1 LLSNI
6 NCKLDIDLKKKVYK
20 SIQILTNSFE
30 RYKSMVQIIVLAA
43 VAFFLFW
50 RLKSVLGSRQGFEKL
65 DKNANKK
72 TETAKTNMNSDD
84 KIIDLKSTDVDEEI
98 ADYVDENSEQ
108 FKILSELK
116 KLEEG
121 WQVSHFVSGAKL
133 AYEEIL
139 MAFEN
144 SDLNKIKKLSSK
156 EVYTAFKDVIDDRN
170 QKGLQVEAM
179 FGGVRD
185 IRIKDVKLNKKNLEA
200 NITMIF
206 QCDITYTIKDKNN
219 KIIEG
224 GPDKVKKQK
233 DIWTFTRKMNSDIP
247 NWFLT
252 KTE

>member
-1 LLSNI
+1 
-6 NCKLDIDLKKKVYK
+6 
-20 SIQILTNSFE
+20 
-30 RYKSMVQIIVLAA
+30 MVQIIVLAA

-50 RLKSVLGSRQGFEKL
+50 RLRSVLGSRQGFEKL
-65 DKNANKK
+65 NKNVDKK
-72 TETAKTNMNSDD
+72 TKSSKINSNIDD
-84 KIIDLKSTDVDEEI
+84 KIIDIKSTNIDEEI

-108 FKILSELK
+108 FKTLSELK
-116 KLEEG
+116 KVEDG

-144 SDLNKIKKLSSK
+144 GDLSKIKKLSSK
-156 EVYTAFKDVIDDRN
+156 DVFTAFKEVIDDRN
-170 QKGLQVEAM
+170 QKGLQVEAI

-206 QCDITYTIKDKNN
+206 QCDITYSIKDKNN

-233 DIWTFTRKMNSDIP
+233 DVWTFSRKMNSDIP
-247 NWFLT
+247 NWYLT

>member
-1 LLSNI
+1 
-6 NCKLDIDLKKKVYK
+6 
-20 SIQILTNSFE
+20 
-30 RYKSMVQIIVLAA
+30 MVQIIVLAA

-50 RLKSVLGSRQGFEKL
+50 RLRSVLGSRQGFEKL
-65 DKNANKK
+65 NKNVDKK
-72 TETAKTNMNSDD
+72 TKSSKINSNIDD
-84 KIIDLKSTDVDEEI
+84 KIIDIKSTNIDEEI

-108 FKILSELK
+108 FKTLSELK
-116 KLEEG
+116 KLEDG

-144 SDLNKIKKLSSK
+144 GDLSKIKKLSSK
-156 EVYTAFKDVIDDRN
+156 DVFTAFKEVIDDRN
-170 QKGLQVEAM
+170 QKGLQVEAT

-200 NITMIF
+200 NITMVF
-206 QCDITYTIKDKNN
+206 QCDITYSIKDKND

-233 DIWTFTRKMNSDIP
+233 DIWTFSRKMNSDIP
-247 NWFLT
+247 NWYLT

>member
-1 LLSNI
+1 
-6 NCKLDIDLKKKVYK
+6 
-20 SIQILTNSFE
+20 
-30 RYKSMVQIIVLAA
+30 MVQIIVLAA

-50 RLKSVLGSRQGFEKL
+50 RLKSVLGSRQGFEKVN
-65 DKNANKK
+65 KNVDEK
-72 TETAKTNMNSDD
+72 TKSSKTNTNSGD
-84 KIIDLKSTDVDEEI
+84 KIIDLKSSIVDEDI
-98 ADYVDENSEQ
+98 ADYVDEKSEQ

-116 KLEEG
+116 KLEDG

-144 SDLNKIKKLSSK
+144 GDLNKIKKLSSQ
-156 EVYTAFKDVIDDRN
+156 EVFTAFKEVIEDRN
-170 QKGLQVEAM
+170 QKGFQVEAE

-206 QCDITYTIKDKNN
+206 QCDITYSIKDKNN
-219 KIIEG
+219 KIVEG
-224 GPDKVKKQK
+224 GSDKVKKQK
-233 DIWTFTRKMNSDIP
+233 DVWTFTRKMNSDVPI
-247 NWFLT
+247 WYLT

>member
-1 LLSNI
+1 
-6 NCKLDIDLKKKVYK
+6 
-20 SIQILTNSFE
+20 
-30 RYKSMVQIIVLAA
+30 MVQIIVLAA

-50 RLKSVLGSRQGFEKL
+50 RLRSVLGSRQGFEKL
-65 DKNANKK
+65 NKNVDKK
-72 TETAKTNMNSDD
+72 TKSSKINSNSDD
-84 KIIDLKSTDVDEEI
+84 KIIDIKSTNIDEEI

-108 FKILSELK
+108 FKTLSELK
-116 KLEEG
+116 KIEDG

-144 SDLNKIKKLSSK
+144 GDLSKIKKLSSK
-156 EVYTAFKDVIDDRN
+156 DVFTAFKEVIDDRN
-170 QKGLQVEAM
+170 QKGLQVEAI

-200 NITMIF
+200 NITMVF
-206 QCDITYTIKDKNN
+206 QCDITYSIKDKNN

-233 DIWTFTRKMNSDIP
+233 DVWTFTRKMNSDIP
-247 NWFLT
+247 NWYLT

>member
-1 LLSNI
+1 
-6 NCKLDIDLKKKVYK
+6 
-20 SIQILTNSFE
+20 
-30 RYKSMVQIIVLAA
+30 MVQIIVLAA

-50 RLKSVLGSRQGFEKL
+50 RLRSVLGSRQGFEKL
-65 DKNANKK
+65 NKNVDKK
-72 TETAKTNMNSDD
+72 TKSSKINSNIDD
-84 KIIDLKSTDVDEEI
+84 KIIDIKSTNIDEEI

-108 FKILSELK
+108 FKTLSELK
-116 KLEEG
+116 KVEDG

-144 SDLNKIKKLSSK
+144 GDLSKIKKLSSK
-156 EVYTAFKDVIDDRN
+156 DVFTAFKEVIDDRN
-170 QKGLQVEAM
+170 QKGLQVEAI

-200 NITMIF
+200 NITMVF
-206 QCDITYTIKDKNN
+206 QCDITYSIKDKND

-233 DIWTFTRKMNSDIP
+233 DIWTFSRKMNSDIP
-247 NWFLT
+247 NWYLT

>member
-1 LLSNI
+1 
-6 NCKLDIDLKKKVYK
+6 
-20 SIQILTNSFE
+20 
-30 RYKSMVQIIVLAA
+30 MVQIIVLAA

-50 RLKSVLGSRQGFEKL
+50 RLRSVLGSRQGFEKL
-65 DKNANKK
+65 NKNVDEK
-72 TETAKTNMNSDD
+72 TKSSKINSNIDD
-84 KIIDLKSTDVDEEI
+84 KVIDIKSTNIDEEI

-108 FKILSELK
+108 FKTLSELK
-116 KLEEG
+116 KLEDG

-144 SDLNKIKKLSSK
+144 GDLSKIKRLSSK

-170 QKGLQVEAM
+170 QKGLKVEAI

-200 NITMIF
+200 NITMVF
-206 QCDITYTIKDKNN
+206 QCDITYSIKDKNN

-233 DIWTFTRKMNSDIP
+233 DVWTFTRKMNSDIP
-247 NWFLT
+247 NWYLT

>member
-1 LLSNI
+1 
-6 NCKLDIDLKKKVYK
+6 
-20 SIQILTNSFE
+20 
-30 RYKSMVQIIVLAA
+30 MVQIIVLAA

-50 RLKSVLGSRQGFEKL
+50 RLKSVLGSRQGFEKVN
-65 DKNANKK
+65 KNANEK
-72 TETAKTNMNSDD
+72 TKSSKTNTNSDD
-84 KIIDLKSTDVDEEI
+84 QIIDLKSTDVDEEI
-98 ADYVDENSEQ
+98 ADYVDENSDQ

-144 SDLNKIKKLSSK
+144 GDLNKIKKLSSS
-156 EVYTAFKDVIDDRN
+156 EVYTAFKNVIDDRN
-170 QKGLQVEAM
+170 QKGLNVEAI

-200 NITMIF
+200 NITMVF
-206 QCDITYTIKDKNN
+206 QCDITYSIKDKNN

-247 NWFLT
+247 NWYLT

>member
-1 LLSNI
+1 
-6 NCKLDIDLKKKVYK
+6 
-20 SIQILTNSFE
+20 
-30 RYKSMVQIIVLAA
+30 MVQIIVLAA

-50 RLKSVLGSRQGFEKL
+50 RLRSVLGSRQGFEKL
-65 DKNANKK
+65 NKNVDKK
-72 TETAKTNMNSDD
+72 TKSSKINSNIDD
-84 KIIDLKSTDVDEEI
+84 KVIDIKSTNIDEEI

-108 FKILSELK
+108 FKTLSELK
-116 KLEEG
+116 KLEDG

-144 SDLNKIKKLSSK
+144 GDLSKIKKLSSK
-156 EVYTAFKDVIDDRN
+156 DVYTAFKEVIDDRN
-170 QKGLQVEAM
+170 QKGLQVEAI

-200 NITMIF
+200 NITMVF
-206 QCDITYTIKDKNN
+206 QCDITYSIKDKNN

-233 DIWTFTRKMNSDIP
+233 DVWTFTRKMNSDIP
-247 NWFLT
+247 NWYLT

>member
-1 LLSNI
+1 
-6 NCKLDIDLKKKVYK
+6 
-20 SIQILTNSFE
+20 
-30 RYKSMVQIIVLAA
+30 MVQIIILAA

-50 RLKSVLGSRQGFEKL
+50 RLRSVLGSRQGFEKL
-65 DKNANKK
+65 NKNVNKK
-72 TETAKTNMNSDD
+72 TKSSKINSNSDD
-84 KIIDLKSTDVDEEI
+84 KIIDLKSTNIDEEI

-116 KLEEG
+116 KLEDG

-144 SDLNKIKKLSSK
+144 GDLNKIKKLSSK
-156 EVYTAFKDVIDDRN
+156 EVYTAFKEVIEDRN
-170 QKGLQVEAM
+170 QKGLHVEAV

-200 NITMIF
+200 NITMVF
-206 QCDITYTIKDKNN
+206 QCDITYSIKDKNN

-233 DIWTFTRKMNSDIP
+233 DVWTFTRKMNSDIP
-247 NWFLT
+247 NWYLT

>member
-1 LLSNI
+1 
-6 NCKLDIDLKKKVYK
+6 
-20 SIQILTNSFE
+20 
-30 RYKSMVQIIVLAA
+30 MVQIIVLAA

-50 RLKSVLGSRQGFEKL
+50 RLRSVLGSRQGFEKL
-65 DKNANKK
+65 NKNVNEK
-72 TETAKTNMNSDD
+72 TKSSKINANSDD
-84 KIIDLKSTDVDEEI
+84 KIIDLKSTNIDEEI
-98 ADYVDENSEQ
+98 ADYVDEKSEQ
-108 FKILSELK
+108 FKTLSELK

-144 SDLNKIKKLSSK
+144 GDLNKIKKLTSK
-156 EVYTAFKDVIDDRN
+156 DVYTAFKEVIDDRN
-170 QKGLQVEAM
+170 QKGLQVEAI

-200 NITMIF
+200 NITMVF
-206 QCDITYTIKDKNN
+206 QCDITYSIKDKNN

-233 DIWTFTRKMNSDIP
+233 DVWTFTRTMNSDIP

>member
-1 LLSNI
+1 
-6 NCKLDIDLKKKVYK
+6 
-20 SIQILTNSFE
+20 
-30 RYKSMVQIIVLAA
+30 MVQIIVLAA

-50 RLKSVLGSRQGFEKL
+50 RLRSVLGSRQGFERLNK
-65 DKNANKK
+65 DVNEKTKSSKINA
-72 TETAKTNMNSDD
+72 NSDD
-84 KIIDLKSTDVDEEI
+84 KIVDLKSTNIDEEI
-98 ADYVDENSEQ
+98 ADYVDEKSEQ
-108 FKILSELK
+108 FKTLSELK
-116 KLEEG
+116 KLEDG

-144 SDLNKIKKLSSK
+144 GDLNKIEKLASK
-156 EVYTAFKDVIDDRN
+156 DVYTAFKEVIDDRN
-170 QKGLQVEAM
+170 QKGLQVEAI

-206 QCDITYTIKDKNN
+206 QCDITYSIKDKNN

-233 DIWTFTRKMNSDIP
+233 DVWTFTRKMNSDIP
-247 NWFLT
+247 NWYLT

>member
-1 LLSNI
+1 
-6 NCKLDIDLKKKVYK
+6 
-20 SIQILTNSFE
+20 
-30 RYKSMVQIIVLAA
+30 MVQIIVLAA

-50 RLKSVLGSRQGFEKL
+50 RLRSVLGSRQGFERL
-65 DKNANKK
+65 NKDVNEK
-72 TETAKTNMNSDD
+72 TKSSKIKENSDD
-84 KIIDLKSTDVDEEI
+84 KIVYIKSTNIDEEI

-108 FKILSELK
+108 FKTLSELK
-116 KLEEG
+116 KLEDG

-144 SDLNKIKKLSSK
+144 GDLNKIEKLSSK
-156 EVYTAFKDVIDDRN
+156 DVYTAFKEVIDDRN
-170 QKGLQVEAM
+170 QKGLQVEAI

-200 NITMIF
+200 NITMVF
-206 QCDITYTIKDKNN
+206 QCDITYSIKDKNN

-233 DIWTFTRKMNSDIP
+233 DVWTFTRKMNSDIP
-247 NWFLT
+247 NWYLT

>member
-1 LLSNI
+1 
-6 NCKLDIDLKKKVYK
+6 
-20 SIQILTNSFE
+20 
-30 RYKSMVQIIVLAA
+30 MVQIIVLAA

-50 RLKSVLGSRQGFEKL
+50 RLRSVLGSRQGFEKL
-65 DKNANKK
+65 NKNVDKK
-72 TETAKTNMNSDD
+72 TKSSKINSNIDD
-84 KIIDLKSTDVDEEI
+84 KIIDIKSTNIDEEI

-108 FKILSELK
+108 FKTLSELK
-116 KLEEG
+116 KVEDG

-144 SDLNKIKKLSSK
+144 GDLNKIEKLSSK
-156 EVYTAFKDVIDDRN
+156 DVYTAFKEVIDDRN
-170 QKGLQVEAM
+170 QKGLQVEAI

-206 QCDITYTIKDKNN
+206 QCDITYSIKDKNN

-233 DIWTFTRKMNSDIP
+233 DVWTFTRKMNSDIP
-247 NWFLT
+247 NWYLT

>member
-1 LLSNI
+1 
-6 NCKLDIDLKKKVYK
+6 
-20 SIQILTNSFE
+20 
-30 RYKSMVQIIVLAA
+30 MVQIIVLAA

-50 RLKSVLGSRQGFEKL
+50 RLKSVLGSRQGFEKVN
-65 DKNANKK
+65 KNVNEK
-72 TETAKTNMNSDD
+72 TKSSKTNTNSDD
-84 KIIDLKSTDVDEEI
+84 QIIDLKSADVDEEI
-98 ADYVDENSEQ
+98 ADYVDENSHQ

-144 SDLNKIKKLSSK
+144 GDLNKIKKLSSS
-156 EVYTAFKDVIDDRN
+156 EVYTAFKNVIDDRN
-170 QKGLQVEAM
+170 QKGLNVEAI

-206 QCDITYTIKDKNN
+206 QCDITYSIKDKNN

-247 NWFLT
+247 NWYLT

>member
-1 LLSNI
+1 
-6 NCKLDIDLKKKVYK
+6 
-20 SIQILTNSFE
+20 
-30 RYKSMVQIIVLAA
+30 MVQIIVLAA

-50 RLKSVLGSRQGFEKL
+50 RLRSVLGSRQGFEKL
-65 DKNANKK
+65 NKNVDEKTKSSKTNANI
-72 TETAKTNMNSDD
+72 DD
-84 KIIDLKSTDVDEEI
+84 KIIDIKTTNIDEEI
-98 ADYVDENSEQ
+98 ADYVDEKSEQ
-108 FKILSELK
+108 FKTLSELK
-116 KLEEG
+116 KIEDG

-144 SDLNKIKKLSSK
+144 GDLNKIEKLSSK
-156 EVYTAFKDVIDDRN
+156 DVYTAFKEVIDDRN
-170 QKGLQVEAM
+170 QKGLQVEAI

-185 IRIKDVKLNKKNLEA
+185 IRIKDVKLNKKNQEA

-206 QCDITYTIKDKNN
+206 QCDITYSIKDKNN

-233 DIWTFTRKMNSDIP
+233 DVWTFTRKMNSDIP
-247 NWFLT
+247 NWYLT

>member
-1 LLSNI
+1 
-6 NCKLDIDLKKKVYK
+6 
-20 SIQILTNSFE
+20 
-30 RYKSMVQIIVLAA
+30 MVQIIVLAA

-50 RLKSVLGSRQGFEKL
+50 RLRSVLGSRQGFEKL
-65 DKNANKK
+65 NKNVDEKTKSSKTNANI
-72 TETAKTNMNSDD
+72 DD
-84 KIIDLKSTDVDEEI
+84 KIIDIKSTNIDEEI

-108 FKILSELK
+108 FKTLSELK
-116 KLEEG
+116 KVEDG

-144 SDLNKIKKLSSK
+144 GDLSKIKKLSSK
-156 EVYTAFKDVIDDRN
+156 DVYTAFKEVIDDRN
-170 QKGLQVEAM
+170 QKGLQVEAI

-200 NITMIF
+200 NITMVF
-206 QCDITYTIKDKNN
+206 QCDITYSIKDKND

-233 DIWTFTRKMNSDIP
+233 DVWTFSRKMNSDIP
-247 NWFLT
+247 NWYLT

>member
-1 LLSNI
+1 
-6 NCKLDIDLKKKVYK
+6 
-20 SIQILTNSFE
+20 
-30 RYKSMVQIIVLAA
+30 MVQIIVLAA

-50 RLKSVLGSRQGFEKL
+50 RLRSVLGSRQGFEKL
-65 DKNANKK
+65 NKNVDKK
-72 TETAKTNMNSDD
+72 TKSSKINSNIDD
-84 KIIDLKSTDVDEEI
+84 KIIDLKSTNIDEEI

-108 FKILSELK
+108 FKTLSELK
-116 KLEEG
+116 KIEDG

-144 SDLNKIKKLSSK
+144 GDLSKIKKLSSK
-156 EVYTAFKDVIDDRN
+156 DVFTAFKEVIDDRN
-170 QKGLQVEAM
+170 QKGLQVEAI

-200 NITMIF
+200 NITMVF
-206 QCDITYTIKDKNN
+206 QCDITYSIKDKND

-233 DIWTFTRKMNSDIP
+233 DVWTFSRKMNSDIP
-247 NWFLT
+247 NWYLT

>member
-1 LLSNI
+1 
-6 NCKLDIDLKKKVYK
+6 
-20 SIQILTNSFE
+20 
-30 RYKSMVQIIVLAA
+30 MVQIIVLAA

-50 RLKSVLGSRQGFEKL
+50 RLRSVLGSRQGFEKL
-65 DKNANKK
+65 NKK
-72 TETAKTNMNSDD
+72 VDKKTKSSKIDSNSDD
-84 KIIDLKSTDVDEEI
+84 KIIDIKSTNIDEEI

-108 FKILSELK
+108 FKTLSELK
-116 KLEEG
+116 KLEDG

-144 SDLNKIKKLSSK
+144 GDLSKIKKLSSK
-156 EVYTAFKDVIDDRN
+156 DVFTAFKEVIDDRN
-170 QKGLQVEAM
+170 QKGLQVEAI

-200 NITMIF
+200 NITMVF
-206 QCDITYTIKDKNN
+206 QCDITYSIKDKND

-224 GPDKVKKQK
+224 SPDKVKKQK
-233 DIWTFTRKMNSDIP
+233 DVWTFSRKMNSDIP
-247 NWFLT
+247 NWYLT

>member
-1 LLSNI
+1 
-6 NCKLDIDLKKKVYK
+6 
-20 SIQILTNSFE
+20 
-30 RYKSMVQIIVLAA
+30 MVQIIVLAA

-50 RLKSVLGSRQGFEKL
+50 RLKSVLGSRQGFEKVN
-65 DKNANKK
+65 KNVNEK
-72 TETAKTNMNSDD
+72 TKSSKTNTNSDD
-84 KIIDLKSTDVDEEI
+84 QIIDLKSTNVDEEI
-98 ADYVDENSEQ
+98 ADYVDEKSDQ

-116 KLEEG
+116 KLEKG

-144 SDLNKIKKLSSK
+144 GDLNKIKKLSSS
-156 EVYTAFKDVIDDRN
+156 EVYTAFKNVIDDRN
-170 QKGLQVEAM
+170 QKGLNVEAI

-200 NITMIF
+200 NITMVF
-206 QCDITYTIKDKNN
+206 QCDITYSIKDKNN

-247 NWFLT
+247 NWYLT

>member
-1 LLSNI
+1 
-6 NCKLDIDLKKKVYK
+6 
-20 SIQILTNSFE
+20 
-30 RYKSMVQIIVLAA
+30 MVQIIVLAA

-50 RLKSVLGSRQGFEKL
+50 RLRSVLGSRQGFERLNK
-65 DKNANKK
+65 DVNEKTKSSKINA
-72 TETAKTNMNSDD
+72 NSDD
-84 KIIDLKSTDVDEEI
+84 KIVDLKSTNIDEEI
-98 ADYVDENSEQ
+98 ADYVDEKSEQ
-108 FKILSELK
+108 FKTLSEVK
-116 KLEEG
+116 KLEDG

-144 SDLNKIKKLSSK
+144 GDLNKIKKLTSK
-156 EVYTAFKDVIDDRN
+156 DVYTAFKEVIDDRN
-170 QKGLQVEAM
+170 QKGLQVEAI

-206 QCDITYTIKDKNN
+206 QCDITYSIKDKNN

-233 DIWTFTRKMNSDIP
+233 DVWTFTRKMNSDIP
-247 NWFLT
+247 NWYLT

>member
-1 LLSNI
+1 
-6 NCKLDIDLKKKVYK
+6 
-20 SIQILTNSFE
+20 
-30 RYKSMVQIIVLAA
+30 MVQIIVLAA

-50 RLKSVLGSRQGFEKL
+50 RLRSVLGSRQGFEKL
-65 DKNANKK
+65 NKNVNKK
-72 TETAKTNMNSDD
+72 TKSSKINSNSDD
-84 KIIDLKSTDVDEEI
+84 KIIDLKSNNIDEEI

-116 KLEEG
+116 KLEDG

-144 SDLNKIKKLSSK
+144 GDLNKIKKLSSK
-156 EVYTAFKDVIDDRN
+156 EVYTAFKEVIEDRN
-170 QKGLQVEAM
+170 QKGLHVEAV

-200 NITMIF
+200 NITMVF
-206 QCDITYTIKDKNN
+206 QCDITYSIKDKNN

-233 DIWTFTRKMNSDIP
+233 DVWTFTRKMNSDIP
-247 NWFLT
+247 NWYLT

>member
-1 LLSNI
+1 
-6 NCKLDIDLKKKVYK
+6 
-20 SIQILTNSFE
+20 
-30 RYKSMVQIIVLAA
+30 MVQIIVLAA

-50 RLKSVLGSRQGFEKL
+50 RLRSVLGSRQGFEKL
-65 DKNANKK
+65 NKNVDKK
-72 TETAKTNMNSDD
+72 TKSSKINSSIDD
-84 KIIDLKSTDVDEEI
+84 KIIDIKSTNIDEEI

-108 FKILSELK
+108 FKTLSELK
-116 KLEEG
+116 KLEDG

-144 SDLNKIKKLSSK
+144 GDLSKIKKLSSK
-156 EVYTAFKDVIDDRN
+156 DVFTAFKEVIDDRN
-170 QKGLQVEAM
+170 QKGLQVEAT

-200 NITMIF
+200 NITMVF
-206 QCDITYTIKDKNN
+206 KCYITYSIKDKND

-233 DIWTFTRKMNSDIP
+233 DVWTFSRKMNSDIP
-247 NWFLT
+247 NWYLT

>member
-1 LLSNI
+1 
-6 NCKLDIDLKKKVYK
+6 
-20 SIQILTNSFE
+20 
-30 RYKSMVQIIVLAA
+30 MVQIIVLAA

-50 RLKSVLGSRQGFEKL
+50 RLRSVLGSRQGFEKVN
-65 DKNANKK
+65 KNVDEK
-72 TETAKTNMNSDD
+72 TKSSKTNTNSGD
-84 KIIDLKSTDVDEEI
+84 KIIDLKSSIVDEDI
-98 ADYVDENSEQ
+98 ADYVDEKSEQ

-116 KLEEG
+116 KLEDG

-144 SDLNKIKKLSSK
+144 GDLNKIKKLSSE
-156 EVYTAFKDVIDDRN
+156 EVFTAFKDVIEDRN
-170 QKGLQVEAM
+170 QKGFQVEAE

-206 QCDITYTIKDKNN
+206 QCDITYSIKDKNN
-219 KIIEG
+219 KIVEG
-224 GPDKVKKQK
+224 GSDKVKKQK
-233 DIWTFTRKMNSDIP
+233 DVWTFTRKMNSDVPI
-247 NWFLT
+247 WYLT

>member
-1 LLSNI
+1 
-6 NCKLDIDLKKKVYK
+6 
-20 SIQILTNSFE
+20 
-30 RYKSMVQIIVLAA
+30 MVQIIVLAA

-50 RLKSVLGSRQGFEKL
+50 RLRSVLGSRQGFEKL
-65 DKNANKK
+65 NKNVDEK
-72 TETAKTNMNSDD
+72 TKSSKINTNSDD
-84 KIIDLKSTDVDEEI
+84 KIIDIKSTNIDEEI

-108 FKILSELK
+108 FKTLSELK
-116 KLEEG
+116 KLEDG

-144 SDLNKIKKLSSK
+144 GDLNKIKKLSSK
-156 EVYTAFKDVIDDRN
+156 DVYTAFKEVIDDRN
-170 QKGLQVEAM
+170 QKGLQVEAI

-200 NITMIF
+200 NITMVF
-206 QCDITYTIKDKNN
+206 QCDITYSIKDKNN

-233 DIWTFTRKMNSDIP
+233 DVWTFTRKMNSDIP
-247 NWFLT
+247 NWYLT

>member
-1 LLSNI
+1 
-6 NCKLDIDLKKKVYK
+6 
-20 SIQILTNSFE
+20 
-30 RYKSMVQIIVLAA
+30 MVQIIVLAA

-50 RLKSVLGSRQGFEKL
+50 RLKSVLGSRQGFERL
-65 DKNANKK
+65 NKDVNEK
-72 TETAKTNMNSDD
+72 TKSSKINSNIDD
-84 KIIDLKSTDVDEEI
+84 KIIDIKSTNIDEEI

-108 FKILSELK
+108 FKTLSELK
-116 KLEEG
+116 KLEDG
-121 WQVSHFVSGAKL
+121 LQVSHFVSGAKL

-144 SDLNKIKKLSSK
+144 GDLSKIKKLSSK
-156 EVYTAFKDVIDDRN
+156 DVYTAFKEVIDDRN
-170 QKGLQVEAM
+170 QKGLQVEAI

-200 NITMIF
+200 NITMVF
-206 QCDITYTIKDKNN
+206 QCDITYSIKDKNN

-233 DIWTFTRKMNSDIP
+233 DVWTFTRKMNSDIP
-247 NWFLT
+247 NWYLT

>member
-1 LLSNI
+1 
-6 NCKLDIDLKKKVYK
+6 
-20 SIQILTNSFE
+20 
-30 RYKSMVQIIVLAA
+30 MVQIIVLAA

-50 RLKSVLGSRQGFEKL
+50 RLRSVLGSRQGFEKVN
-65 DKNANKK
+65 KNIDEK
-72 TETAKTNMNSDD
+72 TKSSKTNTNSGD
-84 KIIDLKSTDVDEEI
+84 KIIDLKSSIVDEDI
-98 ADYVDENSEQ
+98 ADYVDEKSEQ

-116 KLEEG
+116 KLEDG

-144 SDLNKIKKLSSK
+144 GDLNKIKKLSSE
-156 EVYTAFKDVIDDRN
+156 EVFTAFKDVIEDRN
-170 QKGLQVEAM
+170 QKGFQVEAE

-206 QCDITYTIKDKNN
+206 QCDITYSIKDKNN
-219 KIIEG
+219 KIVEG
-224 GPDKVKKQK
+224 GSDKVKKQK
-233 DIWTFTRKMNSDIP
+233 DVWTFTRKMNSDVPI
-247 NWFLT
+247 WYLT

>member
-1 LLSNI
+1 
-6 NCKLDIDLKKKVYK
+6 
-20 SIQILTNSFE
+20 
-30 RYKSMVQIIVLAA
+30 MVQIIVLAA

-50 RLKSVLGSRQGFEKL
+50 RLRSVLGSRQGFEKL
-65 DKNANKK
+65 NKNVNKK
-72 TETAKTNMNSDD
+72 TKSSKINPNSDD
-84 KIIDLKSTDVDEEI
+84 KIIDLKSTNLDEEI

-116 KLEEG
+116 KLEDG

-144 SDLNKIKKLSSK
+144 GDLNKIKKLSSK
-156 EVYTAFKDVIDDRN
+156 EVYTAFKEVIEDRN
-170 QKGLQVEAM
+170 QKGLHVEAV

-200 NITMIF
+200 NITMVF
-206 QCDITYTIKDKNN
+206 QCDITYSIKDKNN

-233 DIWTFTRKMNSDIP
+233 DVWTFTRKMNSDIP
-247 NWFLT
+247 NWYLT

>member
-1 LLSNI
+1 
-6 NCKLDIDLKKKVYK
+6 
-20 SIQILTNSFE
+20 
-30 RYKSMVQIIVLAA
+30 MVQIIVLAA

-50 RLKSVLGSRQGFEKL
+50 RLKSVLGSRQGFEKVN
-65 DKNANKK
+65 KNVNEK
-72 TETAKTNMNSDD
+72 TKSSKTNTNSDD
-84 KIIDLKSTDVDEEI
+84 QIIDLKSADVDEEI
-98 ADYVDENSEQ
+98 ADYVDENSDQ

-116 KLEEG
+116 KLEDG
-121 WQVSHFVSGAKL
+121 WQVSQFVSGAKL

-144 SDLNKIKKLSSK
+144 GDLNKIKKFSSN
-156 EVYTAFKDVIDDRN
+156 EVYTAFKNVIDDRN
-170 QKGLQVEAM
+170 QKGLNVEAI

-200 NITMIF
+200 NITMVF
-206 QCDITYTIKDKNN
+206 QCDITYSIKDKNN

-247 NWFLT
+247 NWYLT

>member
-1 LLSNI
+1 
-6 NCKLDIDLKKKVYK
+6 
-20 SIQILTNSFE
+20 
-30 RYKSMVQIIVLAA
+30 MVQIIVLAA

-50 RLKSVLGSRQGFEKL
+50 RLRSVLGSRQGFEKL
-65 DKNANKK
+65 NKNVNEK
-72 TETAKTNMNSDD
+72 TKSSKINANSDD
-84 KIIDLKSTDVDEEI
+84 KIIDLKSTNIDEEI
-98 ADYVDENSEQ
+98 ADYVDEKSEQ
-108 FKILSELK
+108 FKTLSELK
-116 KLEEG
+116 TLEDG

-144 SDLNKIKKLSSK
+144 GDLNKIKKLTSK
-156 EVYTAFKDVIDDRN
+156 DVYTAFKEVIDDRN
-170 QKGLQVEAM
+170 QKGLQVEAI

-200 NITMIF
+200 NITMVF
-206 QCDITYTIKDKNN
+206 QCDITYSIKDKNN

-233 DIWTFTRKMNSDIP
+233 DVWTFSRKMNSDIP
-247 NWFLT
+247 NWYLT